1 MAVLVGEER
10 VQLAVRQ
17 AGLVDAQML
26 TQVLREQQVLLGMQQ
41 LIPLTVV
48 TEVLLVLGSQLLAV
62 YAIVSGYALDTLG
75 SRFNP
80 LLLKKPQTQD

>member
-1 MAVLVGEER
+1 
-10 VQLAVRQ
+10 
-17 AGLVDAQML
+17 ML
-26 TQVLREQQVLLGMQQ
+26 TQVFREQQVLLGMQQ

-62 YAIVSGYALDTLG
+62 YAIVIGYALDTLG
-75 SRFNP
+75 SRLNP

>member
-1 MAVLVGEER
+1 
-10 VQLAVRQ
+10 
-17 AGLVDAQML
+17 ML
-26 TQVLREQQVLLGMQQ
+26 TQVLREKQVLLSVQQ

-62 YAIVSGYALDTLG
+62 YAIVIGYALDTLS
-75 SRFNP
+75 SRLNP

>member
-1 MAVLVGEER
+1 
-10 VQLAVRQ
+10 
-17 AGLVDAQML
+17 ML

-62 YAIVSGYALDTLG
+62 YAIVIGYALDTLG
-75 SRFNP
+75 SRLNP
-80 LLLKKPQTQD
+80 PLP